1 MAADANRVGVKYI
14 KESTRGTTPASPA
27 LQAARYTGAPGF
39 GFNPRTV
46 ESNEINSDAQV
57 SDVIKVAED
66 AGGAINFELSYGTYD
81 DWIESAM
88 RSAWVNKPVIL
99 NVTVDTEI
107 SDVLASSDTFT
118 VASGGDSFVTGH
130 LVRSSAFTD
139 AGNNQL
145 FRVVSSTSTTVVA
158 PASPGLVD
166 ETTVPVGAK
175 LQVVGFEGGSG
186 ELDAV
191 SDGITSSGLDLST
204 LGLAVGE
211 WIKVGGTAAGDK
223 FVTTGL
229 NDWARIS
236 VITSAKLTFD
246 ILPSGWTTE
255 TGTGLTV
262 QCWIGDYLRN
272 GTNIDPYTIEMS
284 FNDHSPVTY
293 AYYRGQSFGTSS
305 FNIPSQDIITGSFS
319 LLGTAAELTET
330 RVSGATDVAVT
341 TSEIMNSSADVGRI
355 AENGTVVAGPNY
367 ITGATIAIDNSLR
380 PQTAVGSSAPVDFG
394 AGKFRVTGT
403 LNTFFGNKDLVTKL
417 LDNSTT
423 SFDIRVIKNNQVLL
437 FDLPR
442 AKFTAGNPEVA
453 SADTDVFVDLGYQA
467 YKHPTLGYTMQLQR
481 FSEVVNTN

>member
-14 KESTRGTTPASPA
+14 KEVTRSTTPSSPA

-57 SDVIKVAED
+57 SDVIKVGED
-66 AGGAINFELSYGTYD
+66 TGGAINFELSYGTYD
-81 DWIESAM
+81 DWIESSM
-88 RSAWVNKPVIL
+88 RSAWVNKPVKVNI
-99 NVTVDTEI
+99 VADTQI

-118 VASGGDSFVTGH
+118 VDADGDDFVTGH
-130 LVRSSAFTD
+130 LVRSSNFTD

-145 FRVVSSTSTTVVA
+145 FRVVSSTATTVVA

-166 ETTVPVGAK
+166 EATVPLGAS

-191 SDGITSSGLDLST
+191 SDGITSSGLALDT

-211 WIKVGGTAAGDK
+211 WIKIGGTAAGDK
-223 FVTTGL
+223 FVATGN

-236 VITSAKLTFD
+236 VIAAAKLTFD
-246 ILPSGWTTE
+246 ILPAGWGTE

-262 QCWIGDYLRN
+262 QCWIGDHLRN
-272 GTNIDPYTIEMS
+272 GTNIDAYTLEFS

-293 AYYRGQSFGTSS
+293 SYFRGQSFGAST
-305 FNIPSQDIITGSFS
+305 FNVPSQDLITGSFS

-330 RVSGATDVAVT
+330 RISGATDVAVT
-341 TSEIMNSSADVGRI
+341 STEIMNSTANVGRI
-355 AENGTVVAGPNY
+355 AENGVIVAGPNY

-403 LNTFFGNKDLVTKL
+403 LNTFFGNKDLVQKL
-417 LDNSTT
+417 LDNTAT
-423 SFDIRVIKNNQVLL
+423 SFDLRVIKNNQVLL
-437 FDLPR
+437 FDLPQ

-453 SADTDVFVDLGYQA
+453 SADSDVLVDLGYQA
-467 YKHPTLGYTMQLQR
+467 YKHPTLGYTMQIQR